1 MLHFQQHRFR
11 MFFFFFFAQMRSYSG
26 HYDVIYYPFLVV
38 CEGLLTAPQN
48 ATNTDGLNYMTLL
61 VAQCSD
67 NCFMY
72 MTFSVFTSKLS
83 ECEKNVGEIFP
94 RS

>member
-1 MLHFQQHRFR
+1 M
-11 MFFFFFFAQMRSYSG
+11 

-38 CEGLLTAPQN
+38 CEGLTAPQY
-48 ATNTDGLNYMTLL
+48 ATNTDSLNYMTLL
-61 VAQCSD
+61 CAQCSD

-72 MTFSVFTSKLS
+72 MTSSVFTSNLS